1 MKKLLT
7 LAMLVML
14 SVMMYAQKDVTKF
27 LGIPVDGT
35 KTEMIQK
42 LKAKGFK
49 YDPQTDVLTGW
60 FNGAEVLVSVQTNGN
75 KVWRVAVATTNLKD
89 ETQIRIDFNNL
100 LGQFEN
106 NSKYILVAGEEIL
119 EGDDISYNIDV
130 KKKRYKV
137 NLLQHDGN
145 TDAVD
150 ENKLVWF
157 MISQIQY
164 DKYYL
169 VIFYENRYNMAN
181 GEDL

>member
-7 LAMLVML
+7 FAMLVML
-14 SVMMYAQKDVTKF
+14 SVMMYAQKNVTKF

-49 YDPQTDVLTGW
+49 YDSQTDGLTGR
-60 FNGAEVLVSVQTNGN
+60 FNGADVFVSVHTNGD
-75 KVWRVAVATTNLKD
+75 KVWRVAVINTGVRDA
-89 ETQIRIDFNNL
+89 TQIRIDFNNL
-100 LGQFEN
+100 LSQFQN
-106 NSKYILVAGEEIL
+106 NPKYTLGAGEEIE
-119 EGDDISYNIDV
+119 EGDDISYNINI
-130 KKKRYKV
+130 KKKRYEV
-137 NLLQHDGN
+137 DLLQHDGN

-150 ENKLVWF
+150 GNKMVWF
-157 MISQIQY
+157 MINQIEY
-164 DKYYL
+164 GKYNL